1 MLAERNRLVR
11 EAKKDQKEPEVPAEE
26 KKEPE
31 NSSGGVNGYLPV
43 GVGGLAV
50 SEIGV
55 YNHRKAIKTTL

>member
-11 EAKKDQKEPEVPAEE
+11 EAKKVQKELEVPVEE

-31 NSSGGVNGYLPV
+31 NSSSGVNGYLLL
-43 GVGGLAV
+43 GVGGLDV

-55 YNHRKAIKTTL
+55 YYHREAIMTTL